1 MNEFRTLAFISK
13 FNWLFRK
20 MEIDYTAMETILRMK
35 LTMDGRRVPTIFNE
49 VKKKKEGNQF
59 LKSLWIYGLYGLML
73 LPFLF
78 NIEQYIFQMSVV
90 FGITMF
96 ILTTTMVSDFSVV
109 LLDVRDRTVLQ
120 TKPISS
126 RTIAAAKTIHILIYM
141 FFVTSAFI
149 AIPFMVS
156 LFTNGIVFT
165 LIFLIELLFMLMF
178 IIVFTSL
185 VYITILRFF
194 DGEKLKDI
202 INYVQILLTVGVVIG
217 YQLVIRSFQ
226 IIDFELTYSFS
237 WWHLLLPPMWFGAP
251 FDVLLNKDFNGSVLL
266 LAVMALLIPILAM
279 IVYVRM
285 IPSFE
290 RNMEK
295 LMSATKSKKQKSD
308 KLDTFWLK
316 LLCRNREEKVFFRFS
331 ALMMKQE
338 REFKLKVYP
347 ALGFSFIVPFIFIF
361 TELQTRSLAEISRGN
376 MFFLIYFSA
385 LMIPVIV
392 NMLRYSANYKGSW
405 IFKASPIRYPKAAY
419 SGTLKAFFVK
429 LYIPVFLLLSIIFV
443 SIFGVRIVPHL
454 LAVLLGAFLQTVI
467 TYRMMSTDPFP
478 FMNSSEKVQSES
490 SLLMFLLNL
499 LAVLFVVVHLIANS
513 ITGGIYFY
521 LALLVVTNFIGWRM
535 VFRRG

>member
-20 MEIDYTAMETILRMK
+20 MGIDYTAMETILRMK

-347 ALGFSFIVPFIFIF
+347 ALGFSFILPFIFIF

-405 IFKASPIRYPKAAY
+405 IFKASPIRHPKAAY

>member
-20 MEIDYTAMETILRMK
+20 MGIDYTAMETILRMK

-347 ALGFSFIVPFIFIF
+347 ALGFSFILPFIFIF

-405 IFKASPIRYPKAAY
+405 IFKASPIRHPKAAY

-478 FMNSSEKVQSES
+478 FMNSSEKVYSES

-513 ITGGIYFY
+513 ITGGIYLY

>member
-20 MEIDYTAMETILRMK
+20 MGIDYTAMETILRMK

-361 TELQTRSLAEISRGN
+361 TELQTRSLAEISKGN

-405 IFKASPIRYPKAAY
+405 IFKASPIRHPKAAY

>member
-20 MEIDYTAMETILRMK
+20 MGIDYTAMETILRMK

-347 ALGFSFIVPFIFIF
+347 ALGFSFILPFIFIF

-392 NMLRYSANYKGSW
+392 NMLRYSSNYKGSW
-405 IFKASPIRYPKAAY
+405 IFKASPIRHPKAAY

-467 TYRMMSTDPFP
+467 TYRMMNTDPFP

-499 LAVLFVVVHLIANS
+499 LTVLFVVVHLFANS
-513 ITGGIYFY
+513 ITGGIYLY